1 MKSAKELWQYISK
14 NGLKPLPKTSVS
26 DWADNFR
33 MLSAGVSAEPGRW
46 KTSRAPYQKEIMD
59 AFTQPGVNRVVV
71 MSSSQ
76 IGKALDINTPI
87 PTPQGWT
94 CIGDLEPG
102 DEVYNEHGNICHVLW
117 KSDIM
122 TEHTCYKIT
131 FSDHSEI
138 VADADHKW
146 YVQEDYGVEGVKLT
160 KELVGTYKIGKRNNY
175 AIPVAGPLEG
185 RETELLIDPYTLGVW
200 LGDGNSH
207 SAFITTTE
215 QDLEI
220 VNYIREAGHT
230 VTVESKTPQKP
241 WVKTLHIDPF
251 TYMKDRKVCK
261 RGHVLAEAGLT
272 VRGYCAECARQHA
285 MHNKWKGIKE
295 LPVDPI
301 VKEYKSFF
309 HDLCELGVAENK
321 HIPGIY
327 LRASEKQRRLLLMG
341 IMDTDGSCNKNGRCE
356 ITLKSEKLIYG
367 VLELI
372 RSLGLKPTIS
382 TKLAVCTNS
391 KSRAKSLVYRVSF
404 IAYNDQPV
412 FRLKRKLERQ
422 PSRAGRR
429 TSETSRRRITCIEKV
444 LSRPV
449 CCIAV
454 DSPSHLY
461 LAGDAMI
468 PTHNSDIMNN
478 VIGRFAHLD
487 PCAIMM
493 VQPTIEMAQD
503 FSKTR
508 IAPMLRDTKVLSK
521 LFHNVEDKTKQG
533 AKAKDGNNT
542 ILSKIFP
549 GGRLIMCGAN
559 SPAGLA
565 SRPVRVLLADE
576 VDRFP
581 ASAGGEGD
589 PVDLASKRMT
599 TFWNRCMGLFSTP
612 TNEGASR
619 IALEYTA
626 GTQEEWQHQ
635 CPNCGEY
642 HTIRHIDIMT
652 EYQEVKDTQGRKTVI
667 IDNVAWRCPDCGFNF
682 DEKTMKGQPQKYVP
696 QNPDALKNGIRSFFV
711 NAFTSPWISWAE
723 LMREW
728 LEAKGDPSR
737 EQVVMNTRFGEP
749 YKQAGAFGDE
759 MVFLRRRE
767 KYPAELPEGV
777 LLLTAAVD
785 TQDNRFEYEICGWGM
800 GEECWGIYKGIVLGK
815 PDKQET
821 WDALDE
827 VLDKEYSFGDGQTL
841 KIARTFIDSGGHYT
855 SNVYAYCE
863 RNMNKQ
869 RFAIK
874 GQGGPGLPLNYRVAR
889 AHGSNI
895 PLIMLGVDDGKQQI
909 MNRLAIEQAGPQYFH
924 FPEDKLGENVRGYDQ
939 LYFKGIIAERKKV
952 VKKGGQIREIWE
964 PVDSHTRNEPLDL
977 RVYNLAAMQSFKPNW
992 EKLAVSIGRMK
1003 EAVYKTEPA
1012 KPVNQPKISVR
1023 RNRFSRKNQQQ
1034 AVNTSTKTKK
1044 ASISRSY
1051 M

>member
-382 TKLAVCTNS
+382 TKLAV
-391 KSRAKSLVYRVSF
+391 
-404 IAYNDQPV
+404 
-412 FRLKRKLERQ
+412 
-422 PSRAGRR
+422 
-429 TSETSRRRITCIEKV
+429 
-444 LSRPV
+444 
-449 CCIAV
+449 
-454 DSPSHLY
+454 
-461 LAGDAMI
+461 
-468 PTHNSDIMNN
+468 
-478 VIGRFAHLD
+478 
-487 PCAIMM
+487 
-493 VQPTIEMAQD
+493 
-503 FSKTR
+503 
-508 IAPMLRDTKVLSK
+508 
-521 LFHNVEDKTKQG
+521 
-533 AKAKDGNNT
+533 
-542 ILSKIFP
+542 
-549 GGRLIMCGAN
+549 
-559 SPAGLA
+559 
-565 SRPVRVLLADE
+565 
-576 VDRFP
+576 
-581 ASAGGEGD
+581 
-589 PVDLASKRMT
+589 
-599 TFWNRCMGLFSTP
+599 
-612 TNEGASR
+612 
-619 IALEYTA
+619 
-626 GTQEEWQHQ
+626 
-635 CPNCGEY
+635 
-642 HTIRHIDIMT
+642 
-652 EYQEVKDTQGRKTVI
+652 
-667 IDNVAWRCPDCGFNF
+667 
-682 DEKTMKGQPQKYVP
+682 
-696 QNPDALKNGIRSFFV
+696 
-711 NAFTSPWISWAE
+711 
-723 LMREW
+723 
-728 LEAKGDPSR
+728 
-737 EQVVMNTRFGEP
+737 
-749 YKQAGAFGDE
+749 
-759 MVFLRRRE
+759 
-767 KYPAELPEGV
+767 
-777 LLLTAAVD
+777 
-785 TQDNRFEYEICGWGM
+785 
-800 GEECWGIYKGIVLGK
+800 
-815 PDKQET
+815 
-821 WDALDE
+821 
-827 VLDKEYSFGDGQTL
+827 
-841 KIARTFIDSGGHYT
+841 
-855 SNVYAYCE
+855 
-863 RNMNKQ
+863 
-869 RFAIK
+869 
-874 GQGGPGLPLNYRVAR
+874 
-889 AHGSNI
+889 
-895 PLIMLGVDDGKQQI
+895 
-909 MNRLAIEQAGPQYFH
+909 
-924 FPEDKLGENVRGYDQ
+924 
-939 LYFKGIIAERKKV
+939 
-952 VKKGGQIREIWE
+952 
-964 PVDSHTRNEPLDL
+964 
-977 RVYNLAAMQSFKPNW
+977 
-992 EKLAVSIGRMK
+992 
-1003 EAVYKTEPA
+1003 
-1012 KPVNQPKISVR
+1012 
-1023 RNRFSRKNQQQ
+1023 
-1034 AVNTSTKTKK
+1034 
-1044 ASISRSY
+1044 
-1051 M
+1051 